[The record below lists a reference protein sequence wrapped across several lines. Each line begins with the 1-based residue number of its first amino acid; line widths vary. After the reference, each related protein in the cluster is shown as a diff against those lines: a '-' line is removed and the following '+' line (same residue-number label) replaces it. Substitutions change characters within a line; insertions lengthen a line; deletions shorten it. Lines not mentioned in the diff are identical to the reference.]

1 MNLALPHRP
10 AGQHLLAD
18 LHGIAPDLLTCT
30 AAIDTLLRR
39 AALAAGAVI
48 LHGHFHSFGPQQG
61 VTGVLLLAESHLS
74 IHTWPEYGFAA
85 FDIFLCGAAAPQL
98 ALAVIEA
105 ALAPGRVEVHH
116 IARGHAALAV
126 PSNASPW
133 TTT

>member
-1 MNLALPHRP
+1 MSALPEHRP

-18 LHGIAPDLLTCT
+18 LHGVDPALMTSTT
-30 AAIDTLLRR
+30 AIEALLRR

-105 ALAPGRVEVHH
+105 ALAPTEVEVKH
-116 IARGHAALAV
+116 IARG
-126 PSNASPW
+126 NATTLTAPPW
-133 TTT
+133 TTL